1 MRGRGRSKGPSPLN
15 RTFES
20 NGPDV
25 KIRGTALHVA
35 EKYQQLARD
44 AHAAGDRVMSE
55 NYYQHA
61 EHYLRIVA
69 AAQPNMLS
77 ANGLRYDGSQDD
89 EDEEDQGGERYD
101 QPERYERPERPERSE
116 RSDRQERPERSD
128 RPERQERY
136 ERPERG
142 ERPDRGD
149 RYERGDRPER
159 SDRGDRPDRAE
170 RPERMERPERGDR
183 PERRDRPDRPE
194 RTDRPERNDRPDR
207 AERGNRVDRRE
218 RSDQYER
225 AARPVDIVTTDTP
238 QPFIEHMPVV
248 ELNGHGNRAEPVQD
262 QIIDQIH
269 EAGSE
274 GGEDDKPRRRLRG
287 TRGRGVRRPNEDGG
301 DVNDPVADVDVA
313 PVAAAPEALV
323 ESTAASEEVEAKPR
337 ARRTVRPR
345 RTKETE
351 AAAGG
356 DA

>member
-1 MRGRGRSKGPSPLN
+1 M
-15 RTFES
+15 
-20 NGPDV
+20 